1 MNKDSLKYLSKV
13 EQNTRKFVKAV
24 RNECNSGFNRGN
36 DKSVRR
42 L

>member
-24 RNECNSGFNRGN
+24 RNERI
-36 DKSVRR
+36 DWI
-42 L
+42 